1 LLLVV
6 DICGKRDL
14 DLNSSRTEIIM
25 SEKWLD
31 FEEELAFQICNAIAE
46 KVSIE
51 YWDEWKSIILNNSR
65 NEQLHRAINKIE
77 KK

>member
-1 LLLVV
+1 MI

-25 SEKWLD
+25 SEKWIN
-31 FEEELAFQICNAIAE
+31 FEEELAFQVCNAVAE
-46 KVSIE
+46 NVSLY
-51 YWDEWKSIILNNSR
+51 YWNEWKNILLKSSK
-65 NEQLHRAINKIE
+65 NEPFLRALNKID